1 MARGYAVFANGGLRV
16 TPYFVERVLD
26 ADGAVVEQ
34 AQPVTACAE
43 TSAATAEESPT
54 QDRAATDCAPR
65 AISAANAFIMT
76 DMLGDVIQRGTAQRA
91 KQLQRRDL
99 AGKTGTTNDRRDAWF
114 VGFNADLVAA
124 SWIGFDQERSLGAG
138 EEGGRTALP
147 MWIYFMQ
154 DALDGRPEHR
164 QPEPEG
170 VLRMWVSRST
180 GQPTRAGA
188 SGAVFEAFLERYAPD
203 PYAMDHASEVE
214 AESVVPVQGSES
226 IF

>member
-1 MARGYAVFANGGLRV
+1 
-16 TPYFVERVLD
+16 VLD

-34 AQPVTACAE
+34 AQPLAACGEAA
-43 TSAATAEESPT
+43 AATGDVETMQREAEG
-54 QDRAATDCAPR
+54 DCAPR

-91 KQLQRRDL
+91 KELGRRDL
-99 AGKTGTTNDRRDAWF
+99 SGKTGTTNDRRDAWF

-124 SWIGFDQERSLGAG
+124 SWIGFDQERSLGDG

-147 MWIYFMQ
+147 MWIYFMK

-164 QPEPEG
+164 QPEPAG

-180 GQPTRAGA
+180 GSPTRAGA
-188 SGAVFEAFLERYAPD
+188 SGAVFEAFLEQYAPD
-203 PYAMDHASEVE
+203 PGVMDYSAEVE